1 MQSHNAYH
9 DPSYSSPAAYNNG
22 GAATLAGSAEPY
34 IHPTIP
40 LGLPHVVQF
49 VEASIHHL
57 PMSVRFVG
65 DRLSRYANAKGEVS
79 MAASFL
85 CRITG
90 LGSRNTAD
98 HHLRLIESLGVLE
111 KKPGQGGMDR
121 KSNTYV
127 FQGEDR
133 NWKPLPTERPG
144 TDPWVAL
151 ARSRRENEALRG
163 EIEELQAELA
173 RLMNGATIAHP
184 GVTDGD
190 GVPHPEQSSHSYE
203 TAGPVRSSEESGA
216 IAHSELS
223 NGPETAPP
231 QEASHSYE
239 TAGPVRSSEESGAIA
254 HSELSNGPET
264 APSQDASHSY
274 ETAGPVRSSEE
285 SGAIAHSELSNGPDT
300 IPPQEA
306 SHSYETA
313 GPVRSSEESGPIAH
327 SELSN
332 GPETAPTQDA
342 SHSYE
347 TADPGGSPRESGP
360 IAHSELSN
368 GPETAPTQEASHSYE
383 TADPGGS
390 PGESGAI
397 AHSELSNGPDT
408 GQEYLSRRGRVEALV
423 MEHRGYYD
431 RRFRGGVLSAVHHFS
446 LNSENEDDLLRQV
459 NVLRAGQEPGPSGAG
474 AAQGP
479 GKSTPPRGTTDGIRP
494 QGGGV
499 LPGLRQPLH
508 HVQRGGTVPRLHR
521 PPAAGE

>member
-22 GAATLAGSAEPY
+22 AAATLAGSAEPY

-203 TAGPVRSSEESGA
+203 TSGPVRSSEESGA

-223 NGPETAPP
+223 NGPETIPHSGCLP
-231 QEASHSYE
+231 QLRNL
-239 TAGPVRSSEESGAIA
+239 RSCQII
-254 HSELSNGPET
+254 
-264 APSQDASHSY
+264 
-274 ETAGPVRSSEE
+274 R
-285 SGAIAHSELSNGPDT
+285 
-300 IPPQEA
+300 
-306 SHSYETA
+306 
-313 GPVRSSEESGPIAH
+313 
-327 SELSN
+327 
-332 GPETAPTQDA
+332 
-342 SHSYE
+342 
-347 TADPGGSPRESGP
+347 
-360 IAHSELSN
+360 
-368 GPETAPTQEASHSYE
+368 
-383 TADPGGS
+383 
-390 PGESGAI
+390 
-397 AHSELSNGPDT
+397 
-408 GQEYLSRRGRVEALV
+408 
-423 MEHRGYYD
+423 
-431 RRFRGGVLSAVHHFS
+431 
-446 LNSENEDDLLRQV
+446 
-459 NVLRAGQEPGPSGAG
+459 
-474 AAQGP
+474 
-479 GKSTPPRGTTDGIRP
+479 GIRP
-494 QGGGV
+494 HCSLRTEQWAGNNSPSRGFPQLRNRRSCQIIRGIRSHCS
-499 LPGLRQPLH
+499 LRIEQWAGDNSPSRGFPQLRNRRSWRLSWGIRSHCSIRTEQWPGYRP
-508 HVQRGGTVPRLHR
+508 RVPC
-521 PPAAGE
+521 PAAAGWRRWSWSTGATTTAVSEGVCSAPSTISPSTPRTKTTCSAR

>member
-1 MQSHNAYH
+1 MQSHNAYQ

-22 GAATLAGSAEPY
+22 AAATLAGSAEPY

-98 HHLRLIESLGVLE
+98 HHLRLIESLGVME
-111 KKPGQGGMDR
+111 KRPGKGGIDR

-127 FQGEDR
+127 FQGADR

-223 NGPETAPP
+223 NGPETAPT
-231 QEASHSYE
+231 QDASHSYE
-239 TAGPVRSSEESGAIA
+239 TADPGGSPGESGAIA

-264 APSQDASHSY
+264 APPQEASHSY
-274 ETAGPVRSSEE
+274 ETADPVRSSEE

-300 IPPQEA
+300 IPPQET

-313 GPVRSSEESGPIAH
+313 GPVRSSE
-327 SELSN
+327 
-332 GPETAPTQDA
+332 
-342 SHSYE
+342 
-347 TADPGGSPRESGP
+347 
-360 IAHSELSN
+360 
-368 GPETAPTQEASHSYE
+368 
-383 TADPGGS
+383 
-390 PGESGAI
+390 ESGAI

-459 NVLRAGQEPGPSGAG
+459 NVLRAGQEPGSSGAG
-474 AAQGP
+474 AAQGAERP
-479 GKSTPPRGTTDGIRP
+479 PPREEPLTESGRREVEYCPDCGSPYTTFN
-494 QGGGV
+494 
-499 LPGLRQPLH
+499 
-508 HVQRGGTVPRLHR
+508 
-521 PPAAGE
+521 GEERCPDCTGRRRRESEA

>member
-22 GAATLAGSAEPY
+22 AAAALAGSAEPY

-111 KKPGQGGMDR
+111 KKPGQGGKDR

-163 EIEELQAELA
+163 EIEELQTELA

-184 GVTDGD
+184 GVTDGG

-203 TAGPVRSSEESGA
+203 TSGPVRSSEESG
-216 IAHSELS
+216 
-223 NGPETAPP
+223 P
-231 QEASHSYE
+231 
-239 TAGPVRSSEESGAIA
+239 
-254 HSELSNGPET
+254 
-264 APSQDASHSY
+264 
-274 ETAGPVRSSEE
+274 
-285 SGAIAHSELSNGPDT
+285 IAHSELSNGPDT

-313 GPVRSSEESGPIAH
+313 GPVRSSEEASPIAH

-347 TADPGGSPRESGP
+347 TSGPVRSSEESGP

-368 GPETAPTQEASHSYE
+368 GPETAPPQEASHSYE
-383 TADPGGS
+383 TAGPGGS
-390 PGESGAI
+390 PGESGPI
-397 AHSELSNGPDT
+397 AHSELSNGPET
-408 GQEYLSRRGRVEALV
+408 GQEYLARRGRVEALV

-459 NVLRAGQEPGPSGAG
+459 NVLRAGQEPSPSGAG
-474 AAQGP
+474 AAQGAERP
-479 GKSTPPRGTTDGIRP
+479 PPREEPLTESGRREVEYCPDCGSPYTTFN
-494 QGGGV
+494 
-499 LPGLRQPLH
+499 
-508 HVQRGGTVPRLHR
+508 
-521 PPAAGE
+521 GEERCPDCTGRRRRESEA

>member
-22 GAATLAGSAEPY
+22 AAATLAGSAEPY

-151 ARSRRENEALRG
+151 ARSRRENEALRS

-184 GVTDGD
+184 GVTDGG

-223 NGPETAPP
+223 NGPETAPTQFP
-231 QEASHSYE
+231 LKMPP
-239 TAGPVRSSEESGAIA
+239 TATKPPILSDHPEESGA
-254 HSELSNGPET
+254 
-264 APSQDASHSY
+264 
-274 ETAGPVRSSEE
+274 
-285 SGAIAHSELSNGPDT
+285 
-300 IPPQEA
+300 
-306 SHSYETA
+306 
-313 GPVRSSEESGPIAH
+313 
-327 SELSN
+327 
-332 GPETAPTQDA
+332 
-342 SHSYE
+342 
-347 TADPGGSPRESGP
+347 

-383 TADPGGS
+383 TADPVRSSRGIRSHCSLRIEQWARDGAPSRGLPQLRNRRSWRLSWGIRSHCSLRIEQWPGYRPRVPVPPRPGGGAGHGA
-390 PGESGAI
+390 PGLLRPPFQRGCAKRRPPFLPQLRERRRPAPPGKCAQGRSG
-397 AHSELSNGPDT
+397 T
-408 GQEYLSRRGRVEALV
+408 GSLRGR
-423 MEHRGYYD
+423 
-431 RRFRGGVLSAVHHFS
+431 GGT
-446 LNSENEDDLLRQV
+446 R
-459 NVLRAGQEPGPSGAG
+459 SGKTA
-474 AAQGP
+474 
-479 GKSTPPRGTTDGIRP
+479 PPRGTTDGIRP
-494 QGGGV
+494 QGGRI

-521 PPAAGE
+521 PPPAGE